1 MANTVEYYLSK
12 GFDRKAAEYFAG
24 GKKKIVGV
32 VANRDFTLTIR
43 FDNGEKR
50 LYDMRPLLKKGTVF
64 EPFTD
69 MENFSRVYVDDTHS
83 IAWDIDP
90 NVDSNK
96 VWNNKV
102 DLCADIS
109 RISLFMYLLFLS
121 VLNYMRLKL
130 GIKMPGLLLLPGSG
144 GTI

>member
-12 GFDRKAAEYFAG
+12 GFDRRAAEYFAG

-102 DLCADIS
+102 DLCADECYID
-109 RISLFMYLLFLS
+109 S
-121 VLNYMRLKL
+121 VPMN
-130 GIKMPGLLLLPGSG
+130 
-144 GTI
+144 